1 MMADELTLAPEVA
14 KERVYTASQWKLMWW
29 RFSKSK
35 AAVFSAVVLI
45 LFYLTGAFCEFVAP
59 HTRDRYEP
67 IFVWAPPQTIHLRD
81 EQGKLSTP
89 FVYGY
94 TSKRDL
100 TTLALVF
107 EPDKSQKYPIRF
119 FVHGDRYKWWGLW
132 ETDVHLFGITS
143 PEGGKNPM
151 LYIWGSDG
159 IGRDLF
165 SRVIYG
171 ARISLSIGLVGVFLS
186 LFLGIFFG
194 GISGLFGGI
203 ADVLIQRLIELLRSL
218 PGIPLWLTLAAAVP
232 RNWSTT
238 MVYFAIT
245 IILSLLSWTGV
256 AREVR
261 GKFLSLRGEDYVL
274 AARLAGASNMRVIM
288 RHMVPSFTSH
298 LIASLTLTIPD
309 MILAETALSFLGLGL
324 QPPTVSWGVLLQ
336 NAQNVRAIA
345 LSPWLLIPG
354 LLIIIV
360 VLAFNYVGDGL
371 RDAADPYAQ

>member
-1 MMADELTLAPEVA
+1 MADELTLAPVVA
-14 KERVYTASQWKLMWW
+14 KERVYTASQWKLTWW

-35 AAVFSAVVLI
+35 AAVISAVVLI

-89 FVYGY
+89 FVYGF

-107 EPDKSQKYPIRF
+107 EPDKTQKYPIRF

-132 ETDVHLFGITS
+132 KTDVHLFGITS

-232 RNWSTT
+232 RSWSTT
-238 MVYFAIT
+238 QVYFAIT

-261 GKFLSLRGEDYVL
+261 GKFLSLRGEDFVL

-336 NAQNVRAIA
+336 DAQNVRAIA